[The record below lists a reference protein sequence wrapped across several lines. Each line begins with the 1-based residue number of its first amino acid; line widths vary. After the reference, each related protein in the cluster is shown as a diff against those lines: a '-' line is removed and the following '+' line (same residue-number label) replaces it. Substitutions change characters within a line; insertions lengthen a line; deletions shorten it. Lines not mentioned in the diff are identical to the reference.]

1 MKLLHPLLRAKL
13 GSDEGVALVTGSAG
27 ALVVRVGGTACMLL
41 LQVLLARFMGLEEY
55 GNYIYAFTWLA
66 ILSTVGCA
74 GLDTSALRFV
84 ADYRARGEWGLLRGF
99 LRRSAVL
106 VLTPSALLALAL
118 VGVLTLFQERFS
130 ESLLRVFL
138 VAAVLVPAL
147 ALMLLLSSALR
158 GLRKVVIA
166 LLPQSVLR
174 PVLLGG
180 GVFLVSV
187 LFDGPPPAATV
198 MGLDLMVV
206 AVLAAGMAYALGRA
220 LPADVAS
227 AAPRFETRR
236 WMSTAL
242 PLVVITGIRL
252 AMNRLDILLI
262 GVFLSTAMSG
272 IYAAASQIASLL
284 SFGLLAVNM
293 IAAPLF
299 SQLFAEGRMEDL
311 QRIARQSAQGAFVFS
326 LVMGAVVIAGGRLL
340 LSLFGPEFV
349 AGYPALTVLV
359 VSQVVNAY
367 AGSVGF
373 LLSMTGHEREAARL
387 TALAG
392 LLGLALNALLIPILG
407 LIGAA
412 LATGVAVA
420 VWNLLLIW
428 RAFERLG
435 IRSVAFG

>member
-13 GSDEGVALVTGSAG
+13 GSDEGVALVTGSVG

-41 LQVLLARFMGLEEY
+41 LQVLLARLMGLEEY
-55 GNYIYAFTWLA
+55 GDYIYVFTWLA

-84 ADYRARGEWGLLRGF
+84 ADYRAREEWGLLRGF

-106 VLTPSALLALAL
+106 VLTASALLALVLAGAL
-118 VGVLTLFQERFS
+118 KLFQERLP
-130 ESLLRVFL
+130 EPLWKVFL
-138 VAAVLVPAL
+138 IASALIPAL
-147 ALMLLLSSALR
+147 ALVLLLSSALR

-180 GVFLVSV
+180 AVLLVSI
-187 LFDGPPPAATV
+187 LFAGPPPAAMV

-206 AVLAAGMAYALGRA
+206 ALLAAVMVYALGKA

-272 IYAAASQIASLL
+272 IYAAASQIATLL

-326 LVMGAVVIAGGRLL
+326 LVLGVVVIAGGRLL
-340 LSLFGPEFV
+340 LSLFGPDFV
-349 AGYPALTVLV
+349 VGYPVLTVLV

-373 LLSMTGHEREAARL
+373 LLSMTGHERETARV
-387 TALAG
+387 TAIAG
-392 LLGLALNALLIPILG
+392 LLSLALNVLLIPLLG
-407 LIGAA
+407 MIGAA
-412 LATGVAVA
+412 LATGFSVA

-428 RAFERLG
+428 RAFKRLG